1 MVHGPITKTAS
12 ARALGLI
19 DIRVGA
25 SLANIASTSAV
36 LTAAHSIGALKDSKF
51 ISTRAFFEQYSGF
64 PKTLDG
70 IIPLSVGAKIEGSYK
85 EITPFNVALSNGLDP
100 SGSVA
105 QVVTHDVSLVSPL
118 GTRDATKSITMIDAT
133 PADWANVTD
142 EWTVLFTGA
151 TAGDI
156 VGKNTGHVHAFTALD
171 AVMAP
176 VDGSSNKYF
185 SIPASFFTGT
195 WAAGDSYVFYTQAGG
210 ASTYAVAHTGS
221 LGLGAMVAPADI
233 RVEGVYTFPN
243 GVNTLTYILPRV
255 QVSGDLDMSYAEEDE
270 IAPMISL
277 NSLYAG
283 SRIAAGHAVW
293 DTMPSGIMVWA

>member
-36 LTAAHSIGALKDSKF
+36 LTTAHSIGALKDSKF

-100 SGSVA
+100 SASVT
-105 QVVTHDVSLVSPL
+105 QQVTHDVSLVSTL

-156 VGKNTGHVHAFTALD
+156 VGKNTGHVHAFV
-171 AVMAP
+171 AVSGAMSP
-176 VDGSSNKYF
+176 VNGSSDKYF
-185 SIPASFFTGT
+185 TIPADFFTGT

-243 GVNTLTYILPRV
+243 GTNTLTYILPRV

-283 SRIAAGHAVW
+283 SRIAAGHVAW